1 MLKPTKCNI
10 FELVSGQTILGEDNE
25 CLLPDSDKRFEL
37 NGDTKSIT
45 FSYSVNWEA
54 STIRWASRWDAY
66 LAMGDVQIHWFS
78 VGFFIINFFEDISI
92 SRSNSNG
99 KCRADL

>member
-1 MLKPTKCNI
+1 MWPFFVVPDKEYHFIN
-10 FELVSGQTILGEDNE
+10 LGEDNE

-37 NGDTKSIT
+37 NDDTKSVT

-78 VGFFIINFFEDISI
+78 VRVTNNFEITL
-92 SRSNSNG
+92 
-99 KCRADL
+99 A